1 MHLTNDKT
9 GQSTRE
15 IQLNNEKI
23 KRKERQR
30 TKQDFE
36 KVKQQVSVEAVA
48 NYLLE
53 KQGKNYVFPSE
64 RTASIKV
71 YMKSNS
77 FYDFGRGVGGD
88 VVRLWAHVKDCD
100 SWTALNEIR
109 ETFGLSVPDR
119 KNSRELIAQQQQA
132 RKRQLEAEEEAK
144 RQWVRQVDELK
155 AEVELLSGILS
166 SGHCKPLSWLW
177 CTCRNRLTS
186 VSGRLDLR
194 CGIN

>member
-1 MHLTNDKT
+1 M
-9 GQSTRE
+9 Q
-15 IQLNNEKI
+15 
-23 KRKERQR
+23 
-30 TKQDFE
+30 
-36 KVKQQVSVEAVA
+36 
-48 NYLLE
+48 
-53 KQGKNYVFPSE
+53 KQGKNYIYPGE
-64 RTASIKV
+64 RTASIKI
-71 YMKSNS
+71 YPESNS
-77 FYDFGRGVGGD
+77 FYDFGRTTGGD
-88 VVRLWAHVKDCD
+88 VIRLWSHIKDCD

-177 CTCRNRLTS
+177 CTCKNRLTS
-186 VSGRLDLR
+186 VSGRLDLM